1 MTVTCVA
8 VASMRLLFGMC
19 DCTVDSSVGKGY
31 FSLVLG
37 ILHVYGQLNVRSH
50 VSPGVDCLL
59 RFLKRAEK
67 RTEESA

>member
-1 MTVTCVA
+1 MTVTSVA
-8 VASMRLLFGMC
+8 VASTKLLFGMC

-31 FSLVLG
+31 FSLMLR
-37 ILHVYGQLNVRSH
+37 ILHVYGQVNVRSY

-59 RFLKRAEK
+59 LFLKRAEK